1 MGGRRGERWLLHTP
15 GAWEIAGAS
24 TFGRGAWEVPGA
36 SESAKWAACGFPGGP
51 TPARAA
57 CDAPGA
63 PIFELLGAWSVPG
76 APAAGS
82 AARRARVAAG
92 RPNSERRLRWARRAD
107 EEKGRL
113 EASGRPERVWAA
125 WKLAGAPNSTGN
137 MAPAMFP
144 VVTAALLIAA
154 AASSLVPAA
163 LPAGGA
169 GGARPPSA
177 GPSGAPEAG
186 SDSLLPL
193 LGRTVSAR
201 ALLVTLV
208 QHSYSLCFSFYAR
221 NSYSNDSL
229 PLSITPVRPSRC
241 AAFSKTC
248 VSSKT

>member
-1 MGGRRGERWLLHTP
+1 MSSRLMPRSMATEDRNSGPKCATPAAIDDRDFQVQSSIREINRRTPGERWLLHTR

-82 AARRARVAAG
+82 AARHARVAAG

-113 EASGRPERVWAA
+113 EAPGRPEGVWAA

-186 SDSLLPL
+186 SDTP
-193 LGRTVSAR
+193 SA
-201 ALLVTLV
+201 LVL
-208 QHSYSLCFSFYAR
+208 YS
-221 NSYSNDSL
+221 
-229 PLSITPVRPSRC
+229 
-241 AAFSKTC
+241 
-248 VSSKT
+248 

>member
-1 MGGRRGERWLLHTP
+1 MSAVSAESAMRERVRPFLPGGHSRLTDGERWLLHTR

-63 PIFELLGAWSVPG
+63 PNFELLGAWSVPG

-113 EASGRPERVWAA
+113 EAPGRPEGVWAA

-137 MAPAMFP
+137 MAPGHP
-144 VVTAALLIAA
+144 VHVAATASLPVSTETLRPPRCSSAQFVAHTRTCVVSTRRVQPRNCKRKTAARCETTSRSC
-154 AASSLVPAA
+154 ASAWRKS
-163 LPAGGA
+163 
-169 GGARPPSA
+169 
-177 GPSGAPEAG
+177 
-186 SDSLLPL
+186 
-193 LGRTVSAR
+193 
-201 ALLVTLV
+201 
-208 QHSYSLCFSFYAR
+208 
-221 NSYSNDSL
+221 
-229 PLSITPVRPSRC
+229 
-241 AAFSKTC
+241 
-248 VSSKT
+248 